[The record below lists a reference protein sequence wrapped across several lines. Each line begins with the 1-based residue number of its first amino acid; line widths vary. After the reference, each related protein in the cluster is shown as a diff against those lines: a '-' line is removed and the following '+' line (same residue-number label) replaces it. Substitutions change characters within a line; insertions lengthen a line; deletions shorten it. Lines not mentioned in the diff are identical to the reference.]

1 MPPTPS
7 PQRRTLST
15 SLVIAVAVAMLMGVG
30 PGIYLVNRPDS
41 FLGIPL
47 LYAWGLVRTKSAVEG
62 APDELSLYATEG
74 YWTGDSCQL
83 RRYTYRIDGFVS
95 MQAPLSGGEFVTRP
109 VRLRFVLS
117 DADLFA
123 CRFHP

>member
-15 SLVIAVAVAMLMGVG
+15 ALVIAVAVAMLMGVG

-47 LYAWGLVRTKSAVEG
+47 LYAWGLLWYAVHVVIVVTAYCCLWPANPQGDRVSEIGDQDQESA
-62 APDELSLYATEG
+62 
-74 YWTGDSCQL
+74 
-83 RRYTYRIDGFVS
+83 
-95 MQAPLSGGEFVTRP
+95 
-109 VRLRFVLS
+109 
-117 DADLFA
+117 
-123 CRFHP
+123 